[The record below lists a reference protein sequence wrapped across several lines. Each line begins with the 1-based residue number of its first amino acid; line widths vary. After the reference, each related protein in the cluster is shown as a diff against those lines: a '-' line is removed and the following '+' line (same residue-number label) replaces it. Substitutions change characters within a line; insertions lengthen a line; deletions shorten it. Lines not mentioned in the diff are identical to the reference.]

1 MGLIDNKEK
10 TMLEALKNALPA
22 SDRVDIL
29 TAFFYFSGF
38 KLIANEL
45 KDKKIRILVGKYIDP
60 TEMQSMMAE
69 AKQNPGFSLDKYEAR
84 GSRPTRN
91 KQKQLYV
98 EGFVEFF
105 NKSALYDETD
115 DQSAYKVFE
124 DKLKDGTLEIKL
136 CNGQQNHAKDYI
148 LHNKDTSEAP
158 GTVIFGSANFT
169 FQGLQGQ
176 GELCDTF
183 IDKPTFDQHE
193 THFNQLWDDSE
204 TIDVQSMQGDDSFIE
219 TIQKKLW
226 IHSVPDPYKVYI
238 RILHELFGKEL
249 ENDIHTPQDITYGQ
263 FSNLE
268 YQLDAIKMGID
279 RVEKYDG
286 VLIADVVGLGK
297 SIIGSAIAHNLDLP
311 VVVIAPPH
319 LKAQWEDY
327 QEQFNLRGARV
338 FSTGKIDEVYEHYS
352 KATRPTLFI
361 IDEAHRYRNEDTNDY
376 KLLHQVVRSHPE
388 NKVILLTATP
398 FNNRP
403 EDVFALLKL
412 FQTPSRSTIRSVDN
426 LSLRFRDLIDQYK
439 QLQKLRRGNAS
450 QEDIDD
456 KANSISSELRRL
468 IEMVVIRRSRLD
480 LRRLTRYREDLERQ
494 NIDFANVVGP
504 ELLDYDL
511 GELASLY
518 VKTLNQITGENA
530 DEGFIGA
537 RYKPTSYLKD
547 DKIFLEKYGEFFD
560 DTTLKTAQVN
570 LAKFMR
576 RLLITRFESSKYAFK
591 STLEK
596 MIHSNE
602 IIVRWW
608 DEAGRVPIMKKG
620 ELPDPEVFEEDTN
633 DEFSESVDGI
643 TNDSAFEQT
652 NRNGLLTVEKE
663 LFDEEYIESVKADIE
678 LLQSIHEK
686 WFGSSSRQDDPKL
699 DGVAEKV
706 KQLIKE
712 NPSRKIVIFSAYA
725 DTTDYL
731 QREFRTRG
739 VDRVIGYT
747 AKVGTVQMKNVIRQ
761 NFDAGLAEDK
771 QKNDYD
777 ILIATDALSE
787 GFNLHRAGIVIN
799 YDIPYNPTRVI
810 QRIGRINRINK
821 KVFDDIY
828 IYNCFPTAFGES
840 EIGVKQIST
849 LKIKLI
855 NSVIGNDTK
864 TLTSDEELKS
874 FFKEEYE
881 KAEGE
886 TEQESWDVKHREAYD
901 VVRNDKVFLN
911 EVMDLNERSRLVRT
925 NQVSNLTIAFAKK
938 GDHVLFAMAEKD
950 QEPQIISVET
960 AINYFVA
967 KPDEKAKEADPSL
980 DPVFVMLRDKLFAN
994 HEQPPIRGR
1003 RADALT
1009 NLKFLR
1015 EKYSPAKDYCK
1026 DLEDVIRQY
1035 DDLSEGEL
1043 KDIAQMRFGSG
1054 DEEALKGALGEL
1066 KKQFPVHYV
1075 QAIKERAERLDNEG
1089 EVIVLTEELR
1099 S

>member
-1 MGLIDNKEK
+1 MALIDNKEN
-10 TMLEALKNALPA
+10 TMLEALKKALPA
-22 SDRVDIL
+22 SESVDIL

-60 TEMQSMMAE
+60 AEMQTMMAE
-69 AKQNPGFSLDKYEAR
+69 AKQNPNFTLDKYEAR

-91 KQKQLYV
+91 KQKQLYID
-98 EGFVEFF
+98 GFVEFF
-105 NKSALYDETD
+105 NKSALYDDSD
-115 DQSAYKVFE
+115 DQVAYKVFE
-124 DKLKDGTLEIKL
+124 EKLKDGTLEIKL

-148 LHNKDTSEAP
+148 LHNKDRSQSP

-183 IDKPTFDQHE
+183 TDQATFEKHD
-193 THFNQLWDDSE
+193 THFNQLWGDAE
-204 TIDVQSMQGDDSFIE
+204 AIDIQSMESDETFMD

-226 IHSVPDPYKVYI
+226 IHSVPDPYKVYV

-268 YQLDAIKMGID
+268 YQIDAIKMGID
-279 RVEKYDG
+279 RVQKYDG

-297 SIIGSAIAHNLDLP
+297 SVIGSAIAHNLDMP

-319 LKAQWEDY
+319 LISQWEDY

-338 FSTGKIDEVYEHYS
+338 YSTGKIAEVYEHYA
-352 KATRPTLFI
+352 KASRPTLFI
-361 IDEAHRYRNEDTNDY
+361 LDEAHRYRNEDTNDY

-439 QLQKLRRGNAS
+439 QLQKLRRGKAS

-456 KANSISSELRRL
+456 KAMSISSELRRL

-494 NIDFANVVGP
+494 GIDFANVVGP
-504 ELLDYDL
+504 ELLDYNL
-511 GELASLY
+511 GELSGLY
-518 VKTLNQITGENA
+518 VETLNQITGESA
-530 DEGFIGA
+530 DDGFSGA
-537 RYKPTSYLKD
+537 RYKPTSYLTD
-547 DKIFLEKYGEFFD
+547 DKIFLEKYGEYFD
-560 DTTLKTAQVN
+560 DTTLKTAQIN
-570 LAKFMR
+570 LSKFMR
-576 RLLITRFESSKYAFK
+576 KLLVTRFESSKFAFK

-608 DEAGRVPIMKKG
+608 EEAGRVPIMKKG
-620 ELPDPEVFEEDTN
+620 DIPDPEVFEENTD
-633 DEFSESVDGI
+633 DEFTEAVDEI
-643 TNDSAFEQT
+643 TKDDVFERTSQ
-652 NRNGLLTVEKE
+652 NGLLTVEKE
-663 LFDEEYIESVKADIE
+663 LFEEAYIESVKSDQQ
-678 LLQSIHEK
+678 LLEAIHQK
-686 WFGSSSRQDDPKL
+686 WFGSGARKDDPKL
-699 DGVAEKV
+699 DGVADRV
-706 KQLIKE
+706 RQLLSE
-712 NPSRKIVIFSAYA
+712 SPSRKIVIFSAYA
-725 DTTDYL
+725 DTTEYL
-731 QREFRTRG
+731 EREFKTRG
-739 VDRVIGYT
+739 FDRVLGYT
-747 AKVGTVQMKNVIRQ
+747 AKVGTTQMKNIIRQ
-761 NFDAGLAEDK
+761 NFDAGLPKDK
-771 QKNDYD
+771 QLDDYD

-787 GFNLHRAGIVIN
+787 GFNLHRAGIIIN

-821 KVFDDIY
+821 KVFDNIY
-828 IYNCFPTAFGES
+828 IYNCFPTAFGEA

-855 NSVIGNDTK
+855 NNVIGNDTK

-874 FFKEEYE
+874 FFREEYD

-901 VVRNDKVFLN
+901 LVRNDKAFIN
-911 EVMDLNERSRLVRT
+911 DVMALNERSRLVRT
-925 NQVSNLTIAFAKK
+925 DRPNALVIAFAKK
-938 GDHVLFAMAEKD
+938 GDHVLFAVAEKD
-950 QEPQIISVET
+950 QEPQIVSVET
-960 AINYFVA
+960 AINHFVA
-967 KPDEKAKEADPSL
+967 KPDEKAVEADASL
-980 DPVFVMLRDKLFAN
+980 DPIFVMLRDKLFAS

-1003 RADALT
+1003 RADALN

-1015 EKYSPAKDYCK
+1015 EKYTPSKDYCK
-1026 DLEDVIRQY
+1026 DLEDIIRHY

-1043 KDIAQMRFGSG
+1043 KDIAQLKFYDGG
-1054 DEEALKGALGEL
+1054 DQALKDALQQL
-1066 KKQFPVHYV
+1066 KDQFPVHYL
-1075 QAIKERAERLDNEG
+1075 QAIKERAERLENEG

>member
-1 MGLIDNKEK
+1 MGLIDNRDN
-10 TMLEALKNALPA
+10 TMLEALKGALPG

-60 TEMQSMMAE
+60 SEMQSMMAE
-69 AKQNPGFSLDKYEAR
+69 AKQNPGFSLDKYESR

-91 KQKQLYV
+91 KQKELYID
-98 EGFVEFF
+98 GFVEFF

-136 CNGQQNHAKDYI
+136 CSGQQNHAKDYI
-148 LHNKDTSEAP
+148 LHNKDKSDTP

-176 GELCDTF
+176 GELCDTYT
-183 IDKPTFDQHE
+183 DKPTFDKHV
-193 THFNQLWDDSE
+193 THFDNLWDDSE
-204 TIDVQSMQGDDSFIE
+204 AIDVQTMEGDKSFIE
-219 TIQKKLW
+219 TIEKKLW

-249 ENDIHTPQDITYGQ
+249 ENEIHTPQDITYGQ

-297 SIIGSAIAHNLDLP
+297 SVIGSAIAHNLDLP

-319 LKAQWEDY
+319 LKVQWEDY

-338 FSTGKIDEVYEHYS
+338 FSTGKIEEVYEHYS
-352 KATRPTLFI
+352 KASRPTLFI

-376 KLLHQVVRSHPE
+376 KLLHQVVRAHPE

-439 QLQKLRRGNAS
+439 QLQKLRRGKAS
-450 QEDIDD
+450 QKDIDD
-456 KANSISSELRRL
+456 KAQSISSELRRL

-480 LRRLTRYREDLERQ
+480 LRRLTRYRKDLERQ
-494 NIDFANVVGP
+494 GIDFANVVGP

-511 GELASLY
+511 GELANLY
-518 VKTLNQITGENA
+518 VATLNQITGENI
-530 DEGFIGA
+530 DDGFTGA

-547 DKIFLEKYGEFFD
+547 DKEFLEKYGEYFD
-560 DTTLKTAQVN
+560 DTTLKTAQQN
-570 LAKFMR
+570 LSKFMR
-576 RLLITRFESSKYAFK
+576 KLLVTRFESSRYAFK

-602 IIVRWW
+602 IIIRWW
-608 DEAGRVPIMKKG
+608 EEAGRVPIMKKG
-620 ELPDPEVFEEDTN
+620 DIPDPETFEDN
-633 DEFSESVDGI
+633 SDDDFNASVDEI
-643 TNDSAFEQT
+643 TSDDAFERT
-652 NRNGLLTVEKE
+652 NKNGLLTIEKTM
-663 LFDEEYIESVKADIE
+663 FTEEYIISVKADKA
-678 LLQSIHEK
+678 LLGSIHEK
-686 WFGSSSRQDDPKL
+686 WFGEEARKDDPKL

-706 KQLIKE
+706 KQLIGE

-725 DTTDYL
+725 DTTEYL
-731 QREFRTRG
+731 EREFKARG
-739 VDRVIGYT
+739 FKRVLSYT
-747 AKVGTVQMKNVIRQ
+747 AKVGTAQMKNVIRQ
-761 NFDAGLAEDK
+761 NFDAGLSDDK
-771 QKNDYD
+771 QVDDYD

-821 KVFDDIY
+821 KVFDNIY

-840 EIGVKQIST
+840 EIGFKQISM

-881 KAEGE
+881 KAESE
-886 TEQESWDVKHREAYD
+886 TEQESWDVRHREAYD
-901 VVRNDKVFLN
+901 AVRNDKVFLN
-911 EVMDLNERSRLVRT
+911 EVMELNERSRLVRT
-925 NQVSNLTIAFAKK
+925 SQPSNLTIAFAKK
-938 GDHVLFAMAEKD
+938 GDHVIFAVAEQD
-950 QEPQIISVET
+950 QEPKIVSIET

-967 KPDEKAKEADPSL
+967 EPSEKAEKADASL
-980 DPVFVMLRDKLFAN
+980 DPIFVMLRDKLFAV

-1015 EKYSPAKDYCK
+1015 EEHSPAKDYCK
-1026 DLEDVIRQY
+1026 DLEDIIRQY

-1043 KDIAQMRFGSG
+1043 KDIAQMRFGEGS
-1054 DEEALKGALGEL
+1054 EETLAEALGEL
-1066 KKQFPVHYV
+1066 KKQFPVHYI

>member
-10 TMLEALKNALPA
+10 TMLEALKSALPA
-22 SDRVDIL
+22 SEHVDIL

-38 KLIANEL
+38 KLVANEL

-60 TEMQSMMAE
+60 SEMQTMMAE

-98 EGFVEFF
+98 DGFVEFF

-183 IDKPTFDQHE
+183 IDKPTFDKHE
-193 THFNQLWDDSE
+193 EHFNQLWDDSE
-204 TIDVQSMQGDDSFIE
+204 AIDIHSMQSDDSFIE

-249 ENDIHTPQDITYGQ
+249 ENNITTPQDITYGQ

-268 YQLDAIKMGID
+268 YQIDAIKMGID
-279 RVEKYDG
+279 RVDKYDG

-327 QEQFNLRGARV
+327 QEQFKLRGARV

-439 QLQKLRRGNAS
+439 QLQKLRRGKAS

-456 KANSISSELRRL
+456 KASNISSELRRL

-547 DKIFLEKYGEFFD
+547 DKAFLEKYGEFFD

-620 ELPDPEVFEEDTN
+620 ELPDPEVFQEDTN

-652 NRNGLLTVEKE
+652 NKNGLLTVEKE
-663 LFDEEYIESVKADIE
+663 LFDEEYIESVKADKE
-678 LLQSIHEK
+678 LLESIHDK

-771 QKNDYD
+771 QKDDYD

-855 NSVIGNDTK
+855 NSVIGNDTM
-864 TLTSDEELKS
+864 TLTNDEELKS
-874 FFKEEYE
+874 FFREEYE

-886 TEQESWDVKHREAYD
+886 TEQESWDVMHREAYD

-911 EVMDLNERSRLVRT
+911 EVMELNERSRLVRT
-925 NQVSNLTIAFAKK
+925 GQPNNLTIAFAKK

-950 QEPQIISVET
+950 QEPQIVSVET

-967 KPDEKAKEADPSL
+967 KPDEKAEEADPSL

-1003 RADALT
+1003 RAEALK

-1015 EKYSPAKDYCK
+1015 EGYSPAKDYCK
-1026 DLEDVIRQY
+1026 DLEDVIRHY

-1043 KDIAQMRFGSG
+1043 KDIAQMRFGDGS
-1054 DEEALKGALGEL
+1054 DEALRGALGVL
-1066 KKQFPVHYV
+1066 KEQFPVHYV